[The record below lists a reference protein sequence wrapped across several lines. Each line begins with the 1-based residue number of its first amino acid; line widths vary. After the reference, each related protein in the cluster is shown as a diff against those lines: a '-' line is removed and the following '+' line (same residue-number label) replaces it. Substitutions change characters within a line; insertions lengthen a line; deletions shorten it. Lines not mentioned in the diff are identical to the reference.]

1 MMKKRTARF
10 SAVGILLLII
20 VLVATACGGPATTT
34 STPIAPTQKS
44 QDATPDPLRTQMG
57 PPMENSLRIAEPLPG
72 TVLTNSVTVRGEGRA
87 FENTILVEVT
97 AGGQVLGKEIVTTAA
112 EMGQVG
118 EFTVTVKLTPVAAP
132 TDGTLRIYTESP
144 VDGSIDQ
151 QTSVPIKLVPLDTPA
166 TLTVQPSI
174 RLAPDSGKAGTEV
187 VVSGEGF
194 PAGGDVEIRLG
205 GLQTSATQQVYATT
219 QADNMGAIKA
229 SFTIPERWPNGD
241 TIVQPQV
248 VVLASTPDLVT
259 KASAIFEYGSE
270 GAPPPKEEGTALQ
283 VAQGFVSAWTGGDE
297 KTALGYLD
305 GAIRETVQADGNVQA
320 NIARLM
326 GVQNMPQSSS
336 VETVKSGTDLTI
348 VRVTLQ
354 FAEGSS
360 QADFALKQNGGK
372 WVITG
377 IKAVAF
383 AP

>member
-1 MMKKRTARF
+1 MKNNGTARF
-10 SAVGILLLII
+10 SAVGILLVII
-20 VLVATACGGPATTT
+20 TLVATACGGPATTA
-34 STPIAPTQKS
+34 STPVAPAQKV
-44 QDATPDPLRTQMG
+44 QDATPDPLSTQMG

-72 TVLTNSVTVRGEGRA
+72 SVLTDSVTVRGEGRA
-87 FENTILVEVT
+87 FENTILVEVK

-112 EMGQVG
+112 DTGQVG

-151 QTSVPIKLVPLDTPA
+151 QTSVPVKLMPLDTPA

-174 RLAPDSGKAGTEV
+174 HLAPGNGKGGTVV

-194 PAGGDVEIRLG
+194 PAGGDVEVRLG
-205 GLQTSATQQVYATT
+205 GLQTGATQQVYATT
-219 QADNMGAIKA
+219 QADKMGAITA
-229 SFTIPERWPNGD
+229 SFTMPERWPNGD
-241 TIVQPQV
+241 SIVQPQV

-259 KASAIFEYGSE
+259 KASAVFEYGSE
-270 GAPPPKEEGTALQ
+270 QASTSKAEGTALQ
-283 VAQGFVSAWTGGDE
+283 AAQDFVSVWIKGDE
-297 KTALGYLD
+297 KAVLGYLD
-305 GAIRETVQADGNVQA
+305 SQIRQTVQADGDMQG

-326 GVQNMPQSSS
+326 GVQNIPQSSS
-336 VETVKSGTDLTI
+336 VETIRSGADLTI

-360 QADFALKQNGGK
+360 QADLALKQSGGK
-372 WVITG
+372 WLITG

>member
-1 MMKKRTARF
+1 MMKERTARF

-20 VLVATACGGPATTT
+20 ALVATACGGPATTT
-34 STPIAPTQKS
+34 STPVAPAQTVQN
-44 QDATPDPLRTQMG
+44 ATPDPLSTQMG

-72 TVLTNSVTVRGEGRA
+72 TVVTNSVTVRGEGRA
-87 FENTILVEVT
+87 FENTILVEVK
-97 AGGQVLGKEIVTTAA
+97 AGEQVLGKEIVTTAA

-118 EFTVTVKLTPVAAP
+118 EFTVTLTLTPVAAP
-132 TDGTLRIYTESP
+132 IDGTLTIYTESP

-151 QTSVPIKLVPLDTPA
+151 QTSVPLKLMPLDTPA

-174 RLAPDSGKAGTEV
+174 RLAPGNGKAGTGV

-194 PAGGDVEIRLG
+194 PAGGNVEIRLG
-205 GLQTSATQQVYATT
+205 GLQTGATQQVYTATR
-219 QADNMGAIKA
+219 ADNIGAIKA
-229 SFTIPERWPNGD
+229 SFTMPERWPNGD

-259 KASAIFEYGSE
+259 KASAIFEYGGDEANSS
-270 GAPPPKEEGTALQ
+270 KEEGSALQ
-283 VAQGFVSAWTGGDE
+283 IAQGFVSAWTEGDE
-297 KTALGYLD
+297 KTVLNYLD
-305 GAIRETVQADGNVQA
+305 GAIQETVQADGNVQA

-326 GVQNMPQSSS
+326 AVQNMPQSSS
-336 VETVKSGTDLTI
+336 FETVKSSTDLTI

-360 QADFALKQNGGK
+360 QADIALKQCGGK
-372 WVITG
+372 WLITG
-377 IKAVAF
+377 IKAVAY